1 MSWSYLQLCNAIM
14 CSILASY
21 AHAMQ
26 RIHSLIIFPSPS
38 RRNDKRI
45 SSARLSSMM
54 LPLPVM
60 DSTNEDPAPRDTHD
74 LIVEGLKIAGVY
86 MKHDTANRSDSKIV
100 FNEGE
105 RVWLSTEHLRLHNQ
119 PSKRNFSRDISD
131 FT

>member
-1 MSWSYLQLCNAIM
+1 MSWSYLQQCNAIM
-14 CSILASY
+14 FSILASY

-38 RRNDKRI
+38 RRNDKSI
-45 SSARLSSMM
+45 SSSMM

-74 LIVEGLKIAGVY
+74 LIVEELKIADVY
-86 MKHDTANRSDSKIV
+86 MKHNTANRSDSKIV

-119 PSKRNFSRDISD
+119 RNFSRDMSD